1 MGLKLQTVAPRQ
13 GWTWLRDGLRLY
25 LRRPVGFTGLFL
37 VALIGVMLLMS
48 IPLVGGVVG
57 LAMLPM
63 MTLGFMAATRATLRN
78 EPMSPLMFVTPLRAG
93 SPGRA
98 ALLKLCIGYGVVS
111 VVALTLSHWVDGGSF
126 ERLQNVLARPDAPA
140 KDVQAAISDPQLLT
154 GMLLRV
160 TLVTLVSIPYWHAP
174 ALAVWGG
181 QSAGQALFSSTLA
194 LWRAKGAFVLYSLG
208 WMVAVAVFG
217 MALALLFSLLGLRQF
232 VGLLGI
238 PAGLIFSTA
247 FYVSLW
253 FTFVDCFG
261 SDEPATT
268 LTATDSPE

>member
-25 LRRPVGFTGLFL
+25 LRRPLGFTGLFM
-37 VALIGVMLLMS
+37 VSLIGVMVLMS
-48 IPLVGGVVG
+48 IPVVGGVIG

-78 EPMSPLMFVTPLRAG
+78 EPMGPLMFVTPLRAG
-93 SPGRA
+93 APGRG
-98 ALLKLCIGYGVVS
+98 ALVKLCIGYGLAS
-111 VVALTLSHWVDGGSF
+111 VGVMLFSHWADGGAF
-126 ERLQNVLARPDAPA
+126 EQLQNVMARPEASA
-140 KDVQAAISDPQLLT
+140 KEVQAALTHPQLLT

-160 TLVTLVSIPYWHAP
+160 VLVALVSVPYWHAP
-174 ALAVWGG
+174 ALVAWGG

-194 LWRAKGAFVLYSLG
+194 LWRAKGAFTLYSVG
-208 WMVAVAVFG
+208 WMVAVALFG
-217 MALALLFSLLGLRQF
+217 VLLALLFNLLGLRQF

-261 SDEPATT
+261 SDEPPTT
-268 LTATDSPE
+268 VTATDSLR

>member
-25 LRRPVGFTGLFL
+25 LRRPLGFTGLFM
-37 VALIGVMLLMS
+37 VSLIGVMVLMS
-48 IPLVGGVVG
+48 IPVVGGVIG

-78 EPMSPLMFVTPLRAG
+78 EPMGPMMFLTPLRAG
-93 SPGRA
+93 APGRG
-98 ALLKLCIGYGVVS
+98 ALIKLCIGYGLAS
-111 VVALTLSHWVDGGSF
+111 VGVMLFSHWADGGAF
-126 ERLQNVLARPDAPA
+126 EQLQNVMARPEASA
-140 KDVQAAISDPQLLT
+140 KEVQAALTHPQLAS

-160 TLVTLVSIPYWHAP
+160 VLVALVSVPYWHAP
-174 ALAVWGG
+174 ALVAWGG
-181 QSAGQALFSSTLA
+181 QSAGQALFSSTVA
-194 LWRAKGAFVLYSLG
+194 LWRAKGAFLLYSVG

-217 MALALLFSLLGLRQF
+217 VLLALLFNLLGLRQF

-261 SDEPATT
+261 SDEPPTT
-268 LTATDSPE
+268 VTATDSLR

>member
-1 MGLKLQTVAPRQ
+1 MGLRLQHVAPRQ
-13 GWTWLRDGLRLY
+13 GWTWLRDGMRLY
-25 LRRPVGFTGLFL
+25 LRRPLGFTGLFL
-37 VALIGVMLLMS
+37 VSLIGVMVLMS

-57 LAMLPM
+57 LSLLPM

-78 EPMSPLMFVTPLRAG
+78 EPMGPLMFVTPLRAG
-93 SPGRA
+93 APGRA
-98 ALLKLCIGYGVVS
+98 ALIKLCIGYGVAS
-111 VVALTLSHWVDGGSF
+111 VVVMMLSHWADGGSF

-140 KDVQAAISDPQLLT
+140 KEVQAALSDPQLLS

-160 TLVTLVSIPYWHAP
+160 TLVVLVSIPYWHAP

-194 LWRAKGAFVLYSLG
+194 LWRAKGAFTLYSVG
-208 WMVAVAVFG
+208 WMAAVAAFG
-217 MALALLFSLLGLRQF
+217 VVLALLFSLLGLRQF
-232 VGLLGI
+232 VGFLGV
-238 PAGLIFSTA
+238 PAGLIFSAA

-261 SDEPATT
+261 SDEPPTT
-268 LTATDSPE
+268 MTATDSLR

>member
-1 MGLKLQTVAPRQ
+1 MGLKLQSVAPRQ

-25 LRRPVGFTGLFL
+25 LRRPLGFTGLFM
-37 VALIGVMLLMS
+37 VSLIGVMVLMS
-48 IPLVGGVVG
+48 IPVVGGVIG

-78 EPMSPLMFVTPLRAG
+78 EPMGPLMFVTPLRAG
-93 SPGRA
+93 APGRG
-98 ALLKLCIGYGVVS
+98 ALVKLCIGYGLAS
-111 VVALTLSHWVDGGSF
+111 VGVMLFSHWADGGAF
-126 ERLQNVLARPDAPA
+126 EQLQNVMARPEASA
-140 KDVQAAISDPQLLT
+140 KEVQAALTHPQLLT

-160 TLVTLVSIPYWHAP
+160 VLVALVSVPYWHAP
-174 ALAVWGG
+174 ALVAWGG

-194 LWRAKGAFVLYSLG
+194 LWRAKGAFTLYSVG
-208 WMVAVAVFG
+208 WMVAVALFG
-217 MALALLFSLLGLRQF
+217 VLLALLFNLLGLRQF

-261 SDEPATT
+261 SDEPPTT
-268 LTATDSPE
+268 VTATDSLR